1 MRTRNTTAY
10 SLFSS
15 LMVFFLFM
23 PLSAVAADMRGNAL
37 VRDDGSLKMGRQIIY
52 LYGIYIPLTQTTCR
66 SFLQTRRC
74 ASEAAL
80 ALDFKIQG
88 FVYCRPMGSNPDS
101 SLSAVCYAN
110 YTSVYMGDD
119 LAAYLL
125 EQGWAMA
132 LPNAPFEYHA
142 LERIARHRGL
152 GLWGFPERIIQ

>member
-1 MRTRNTTAY
+1 MRVRNIAAY
-10 SLFSS
+10 FLFSS
-15 LMVFFLFM
+15 LMAFM
-23 PLSAVAADMRGNAL
+23 SLPAAAADMHGNAL
-37 VRDDGSLKMGRQIIY
+37 VRDDGSLKMGGQIID

-88 FVYCRPMGSNPDS
+88 FVYCRPMGVNPDG
-101 SLSAVCYAN
+101 SLSAVCYAD
-110 YTSVYMGDD
+110 YTSVSMGED

-132 LPNAPFEYHA
+132 LPSAPFEYHA
-142 LERIARHRGL
+142 LERIARHRGF
-152 GLWGFPERIIQ
+152 GLWGFPEWIIP